1 MADSYHSERDTQNV
15 LQLRAI
21 LKDFPPFA
29 RQYFLAQEASKET
42 RTRLSYAYDIRTFFR
57 FLQENNPVF
66 AAKDIHLWTVDML
79 DLLEASDIEEYQDF
93 GLFGLF
99 GRRALI
105 SLHFASSCA
114 SSADPSGAVC

>member
-42 RTRLSYAYDIRTFFR
+42 RTRLSYAYDIRTFFQ
-57 FLQENNPVF
+57 FL
-66 AAKDIHLWTVDML
+66 L
-79 DLLEASDIEEYQDF
+79 DLCVVQVVRVVALWCGYCVGDF
-93 GLFGLF
+93 F
-99 GRRALI
+99 
-105 SLHFASSCA
+105 FAQKDYNLS
-114 SSADPSGAVC
+114 VL